1 MISNAKY
8 YKRYLYKLTFP
19 NGMVYIGTAFDIEKR
34 WANRGN
40 GYRSQKIWPAIKEF
54 GWDNIGKEV
63 LLHLPPDENDYWSDV
78 KNTQRIRDM
87 ERELIREYDGRSYNV
102 QCTKE
107 GGNLIAQKTRESGVY
122 DRNRKV

>member
-1 MISNAKY
+1 MVSDAKY
-8 YKRYLYKLTFP
+8 FKQYLYKLTFP

-40 GYRSQKIWPAIKEF
+40 GYRSQKIWSAIKEF
-54 GWDNIGKEV
+54 GWDNILKEV
-63 LLHLPPDENDYWSDV
+63 LLYVPLNKENPWSGSD
-78 KNTQRIRDM
+78 KIRKM
-87 ERELIREYDGRSYNV
+87 ERELIKEYDGRSYNV